1 MAAIFLPIDKGGDVN
16 KMVDAYKALEPQL
29 PPRQRLIFEELEG
42 CALYYS
48 DLECADALQSVGALS
63 TITIPF
69 SSLVVRDHSHHKTP
83 LFPVQFLELC
93 CVGVRQGPE

>member
-48 DLECADALQSVGALS
+48 DLECADALQSVRALS
-63 TITIPF
+63 TIPF
-69 SSLVVRDHSHHKTP
+69 
-83 LFPVQFLELC
+83 LFPRLLFVTIHTIKLHYFPFNSLN
-93 CVGVRQGPE
+93 CVA